1 MSAWNTIFQNC
12 WYVGNNF
19 NAILY
24 GVAVMFYLMS
34 ARLILKSRRAK
45 HRGQSDKWLL
55 VLNTGLIVM
64 ITIYLIAQNLFG
76 QEMWVINEGYP
87 GGSGQYY
94 ADHAAVWYQTMGS
107 VASVVLCLMSDA
119 FLIYRTYVVWTDW
132 RVVIVPSILYL
143 GAAAL
148 GIMTCYFSGRP
159 GADFFIGV
167 APHIALSYST
177 VVIATNVLCT
187 TLICSRI
194 LCIRVKMRPAGVG
207 SAAAM
212 EFTGAVSMVVES
224 MLPYTLFGVVYV
236 ATLGANS
243 PVSILF
249 LSLYV
254 MFTCL
259 SPQMIILRMLMGRGW
274 SHETTTMWTLAQS
287 SGGSTTE
294 TKAPFQL
301 PGKNTEV
308 SITKELPLDSTETAL
323 VV

>member
-1 MSAWNTIFQNC
+1 MADWNTIFQNC

-24 GVAVMFYLMS
+24 GVAVMLYLMS
-34 ARLILKSRRAK
+34 ARLILKSRRAQ
-45 HRGQSDKWLL
+45 HRGQSDKWLF

-64 ITIYLIAQNLFG
+64 ITIYLIAQNFFG

-94 ADHAAVWYQTMGS
+94 SDHAAVWYQTMGS
-107 VASVVLCLMSDA
+107 AASVVLCLMSDA

-132 RVVIVPSILYL
+132 RVVIAPSILYL

-159 GADFFIGV
+159 NADFFVGV
-167 APHIALSYST
+167 APHVALSYST

-187 TLICSRI
+187 TLICARI
-194 LCIRVKMRPAGVG
+194 LWIRGKMQAAGVG
-207 SAAAM
+207 NAAM
-212 EFTGAVSMVVES
+212 RAFTGAVSMVVES
-224 MLPYTLFGVVYV
+224 MLPYTLFGIAYV

-243 PVSILF
+243 PVTILF

-274 SHETTTMWTLAQS
+274 SHETTTMWTRSSEHSSAQTKSPFAWS
-287 SGGSTTE
+287 SKSAEIT
-294 TKAPFQL
+294 A
-301 PGKNTEV
+301 
-308 SITKELPLDSTETAL
+308 TKEMIDIQEAGY